1 MDDDEMFDDGDDGL
15 EYEDPPD
22 AEEVPEIENEYY
34 IAKSNIEEDA
44 EEALKGF
51 KNVVKLQSGEKGKWG
66 FKSLK
71 RMVKLLFT
79 MKRYKEMLE
88 AYKEQLTYTKSAVTR
103 NVSEKAINKLLDFVS
118 TSDNWE
124 LLLQVYETTLESLRD
139 ANNEKLWF
147 TTNRRLGEVCY
158 QMQDYGRLGKILK
171 DLHKSCQLED
181 GTDDSKKGTQLL
193 EVYALEIQ
201 MYATQKNNKKIKEVY
216 NKALNIK
223 SAIPHPKFM
232 GAIRESGGKMHMA
245 EREWEKSHVDFFEAF
260 KNYDEAGTPRRIQ
273 CLKYVVLANMLMSSD
288 INPFDSPEAKPYKN
302 DPEILVMT
310 SLLTAKQRNEIR
322 EFERVLKDNRK
333 TIMDD
338 PFIRDYIPDL
348 LIIIRTQV
356 LIKII
361 QPYTSIRI
369 PFISKELN
377 ILDKD
382 VEALLVTLILDNK
395 VPGRIDQVNQIL
407 ELRDKSKGIFKYEAI
422 SKWTNQLSV
431 LQNTVIN
438 RLGF

>member
-15 EYEDPPD
+15 EYEDQPD
-22 AEEVPEIENEYY
+22 AGEEVAEIENEYY

-51 KNVVKLQSGEKGKWG
+51 KSVVKLQSGEKGKWG

-147 TTNRRLGEVCY
+147 TSNRRLGEVCY

-201 MYATQKNNKKIKEVY
+201 MYATQKITKKLRKCIIK
-216 NKALNIK
+216 L
-223 SAIPHPKFM
+223 
-232 GAIRESGGKMHMA
+232 
-245 EREWEKSHVDFFEAF
+245 
-260 KNYDEAGTPRRIQ
+260 
-273 CLKYVVLANMLMSSD
+273 
-288 INPFDSPEAKPYKN
+288 
-302 DPEILVMT
+302 
-310 SLLTAKQRNEIR
+310 
-322 EFERVLKDNRK
+322 
-333 TIMDD
+333 
-338 PFIRDYIPDL
+338 
-348 LIIIRTQV
+348 
-356 LIKII
+356 
-361 QPYTSIRI
+361 
-369 PFISKELN
+369 
-377 ILDKD
+377 
-382 VEALLVTLILDNK
+382 
-395 VPGRIDQVNQIL
+395 
-407 ELRDKSKGIFKYEAI
+407 
-422 SKWTNQLSV
+422 
-431 LQNTVIN
+431 
-438 RLGF
+438 